1 MNEAQ
6 ANTLIGEIRSVK
18 MLLILHLL
26 KLGYRQTHIAA
37 ALGVSDATISRMLP
51 KGLPK
56 GAAKSE
62 LSID

>member
-1 MNEAQ
+1 MNETQ
-6 ANTLIGEIRSVK
+6 ANTLIDEIRSVK

-37 ALGVSDATISRMLP
+37 ALGVSNATMSRMLP

-56 GAAKSE
+56 GTAKSE
-62 LSID
+62 FPKD